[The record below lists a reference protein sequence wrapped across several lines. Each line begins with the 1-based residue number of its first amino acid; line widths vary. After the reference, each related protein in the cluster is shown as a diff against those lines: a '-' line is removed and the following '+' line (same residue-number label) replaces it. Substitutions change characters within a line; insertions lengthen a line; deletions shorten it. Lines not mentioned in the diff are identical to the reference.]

1 MVDFVDFCPSLRV
14 LEKEGGGGGV
24 LFAGE
29 CDGEL
34 TGFVEDESTM
44 HIHKRL
50 TESLIVRNMRKNATL
65 KGAVV
70 VVVKFEN
77 LLLSLGIQSLHCL
90 FTLHFKTQSREG
102 CLSMCC
108 TRTPQQ
114 RRPSCI
120 PYEEMG
126 SWKDLRRSVSTPPS
140 WPVLISTT
148 PSIELS
154 V

>member
-1 MVDFVDFCPSLRV
+1 M
-14 LEKEGGGGGV
+14 

-29 CDGEL
+29 CDWKL

-44 HIHKRL
+44 YIQQEI
-50 TESLIVRNMRKNATL
+50 TESLIVRNTRKNATL

-70 VVVKFEN
+70 VVVKFNN

-102 CLSMCC
+102 CLFMCC
-108 TRTPQQ
+108 TRTPPPQQ

-126 SWKDLRRSVSTPPS
+126 SWKDLRRSVSTPSS